1 MTSKLIVQKCDITT
15 KDILEILNY
24 VILFKWHGTQCL
36 QSDQPK
42 TVLYYF

>member
-24 VILFKWHGTQCL
+24 VILFKMKWNSMLTI
-36 QSDQPK
+36 
-42 TVLYYF
+42 